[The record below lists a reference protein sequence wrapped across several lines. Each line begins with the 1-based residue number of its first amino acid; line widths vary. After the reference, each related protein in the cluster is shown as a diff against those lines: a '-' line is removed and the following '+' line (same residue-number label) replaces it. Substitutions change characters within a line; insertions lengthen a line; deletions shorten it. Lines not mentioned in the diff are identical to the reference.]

1 MGSLPMDNLED
12 RVTRLEEALRSLSIR
27 VATIKRDD
35 AIAQMQRASSA
46 VIKPHELAVF
56 DEMVG
61 P

>member
-1 MGSLPMDNLED
+1 MDNLED